1 VKVTGSKMDQISEHL
16 WLGNSG
22 DPHMMMG
29 AGVTYLI
36 DLRAECG
43 PPRFPVP
50 VDHIRIE
57 DLVDGQVEL
66 ILSAGQRVAD
76 LVEQGHVV
84 GIYCQSGVSRTPA
97 VAICYLMLKGASLE
111 DATAIVREARPA
123 AMPALGLYR
132 ALEAIEAGLAADEP
146 GYAPG

>member
-1 VKVTGSKMDQISEHL
+1 MDQISEHL

-29 AGVTYLI
+29 AGVTYLM
-36 DLRAECG
+36 DLRAECA

-50 VDHIRIE
+50 VDHVRIE
-57 DLVDGQVEL
+57 DLVDGQEEL
-66 ILSAGQRVAD
+66 ILSAGRRVAE
-76 LVEQGHVV
+76 LIEGGHTV

-97 VAICYLMLKGASLE
+97 VAICYLMLEGASLG
-111 DATAIVREARPA
+111 DATAIVRQARPS

-132 ALEAIEAGLAADEP
+132 SLEAIEVDLAADEP
-146 GYAPG
+146 KYARG